1 MVTVDVTEHLVM
13 LVGEVCLVS
22 RDSLDFLETEDP
34 MTLEPKVIVWSENL
48 Y

>member
-1 MVTVDVTEHLVM
+1 MDVTEHLVM
-13 LVGEVCLVS
+13 LVGVDCLVS

-34 MTLEPKVIVWSENL
+34 MTLAPKVIVWSENL